1 MKAIKDTNNALVA
14 AMDPFDSV
22 GIIDSYFPES
32 RFFTEIERFDRH
44 LEKLRRNDKK
54 VDYVSICSP
63 NYLHDSHIRLALRL
77 KAHAICEKPLVIN
90 PWNLDALQEL
100 ENEYDTSVY
109 TILQL
114 RLLPSMIA
122 LKQKLESQ
130 QNREKVEIN
139 LKYITRRGQWYHTSW
154 KGNEDKSGG
163 VAMNIGIHF
172 FDLLIW
178 LFGDVNQ
185 LQVNLRQRDKVAGKL
200 ELDWA
205 TVNWHL
211 STDASDLPE
220 SAKKEGKYAYRSMT
234 LEGEEIE
241 FSNGFTDLHT
251 TSYKEILN
259 GNGFRILDAKK
270 SVELVYRVRTAELN

>member
-1 MKAIKDTNNALVA
+1 PDA
-14 AMDPFDSV
+14 
-22 GIIDSYFPES
+22 

-54 VDYVSICSP
+54 IDFVSICSP

-100 ENEYDTSVY
+100 EEEHNTNVY

-114 RLLPSMIA
+114 RLLPSMID
-122 LKQKLESQ
+122 LRKSFETQ

-154 KGNEDKSGG
+154 KGDESKSGG

-178 LFGDVNQ
+178 LFGDVEN
-185 LQVNLRQRDKVAGKL
+185 LQINLRHKDKIAGKL
-200 ELDWA
+200 ELEWA
-205 TVNWHL
+205 TVNWQL
-211 STDASDLPE
+211 SVDEKDLPE
-220 SAKKEGKYAYRSMT
+220 QTRAEGKYAYRSMT
-234 LEGEEIE
+234 LQGEEIE

-251 TSYKEILN
+251 KSYQEILN
-259 GNGFRILDAKK
+259 GDGFRISDAKK
-270 SVELVYRVRTAELN
+270 SVDLVYKVRTVGLT